1 HETWVAEKAPDFFA
15 AVRQQGLR
23 PNRVTRCSNWI
34 FFELAQS
41 GGSEQNSV
49 SIALK
54 PLCDGTFFKVWSGA
68 DQEKVNQINSLSA
81 TVERLKI

>member
-1 HETWVAEKAPDFFA
+1 LD
-15 AVRQQGLR
+15 
-23 PNRVTRCSNWI
+23 

-54 PLCDGTFFKVWSGA
+54 PLYEGTFIKLWSGG
-68 DQEKVNQINSLSA
+68 DQEKVNQINSLSDA
-81 TVERLKI
+81 VERLKI

>member
-1 HETWVAEKAPDFFA
+1 MK
-15 AVRQQGLR
+15 
-23 PNRVTRCSNWI
+23 VTENSRNPLLQLD

-54 PLCDGTFFKVWSGA
+54 PRCDGTFFNLWSGA
-68 DQEKVNQINSLSA
+68 DRVKVNQINSLPA
-81 TVERLKI
+81 ALEKLKI